1 MSFRNVTF
9 AYPTRRMLPI
19 HEHIM
24 TDLSLEIAGGSCVA
38 LMGGSGSGKS
48 ALFLKKSVHIY
59 MYVCM
64 YIYTH
69 TYRSGSGNWHKF
81 SKCD

>member
-38 LMGGSGSGKS
+38 LMGASGSGKS
-48 ALFLKKSVHIY
+48 ALILKKVRVCVCVCVYIY
-59 MYVCM
+59 IYIYIYICM
-64 YIYTH
+64 YIYMCE
-69 TYRSGSGNWHKF
+69 YI
-81 SKCD
+81 